1 MSLECIIKTSLNCK
15 KGLKLDKDIKKVD
28 IIINKINISQ
38 HELMNSIHQEFQMSF
53 IQKLYPHIEWT
64 ERIFWNVAG
73 TLQQKYYEDLSL
85 DEIITAI
92 KRYLTDHK
100 MIVPRS

>member
-1 MSLECIIKTSLNCK
+1 MIDFS
-15 KGLKLDKDIKKVD
+15 
-28 IIINKINISQ
+28 KINNGIDKISMPAHKEMYIESDENTSDISQ
-38 HELMNSIHQEFQMSF
+38 HELMNAIHQEFKRSF
-53 IQKLYPHIEWT
+53 ILKLYPHLEWT
-64 ERIFWNVAG
+64 DRIFWNVAG

>member
-1 MSLECIIKTSLNCK
+1 MIDNMLQKFTNEYEFQEKVCIERQGKHT
-15 KGLKLDKDIKKVD
+15 V
-28 IIINKINISQ
+28 SQ
-38 HELMNSIHQEFQMSF
+38 HELMNAIHQEFQRSF
-53 IQKLYPHIEWT
+53 IHKLYPHLEWT